1 MDFHLIFTRQNQP
14 MNQKNKGIM
23 RTTLALFLLFS
34 FLSYSQEK
42 VSDSIMTL
50 DAYLG
55 YVKQFHPL
63 VKQANIEV
71 SQAQSAIIA
80 SRGGFDPKIEVDYE
94 NKQFKSTEYFDLLN
108 TTFKIPTWYGVEI
121 KAGFD
126 QMQGTFLNPQNTV
139 PENGL
144 AVLGISVPLAQ
155 GLLINDRMADLK
167 KAKLYANLSQAERDL
182 EVANVLYLAS
192 NSYFNWYR
200 NYNEYKLYETFLKN
214 ANIRYG
220 GITKL
225 IKAGDRPAIDSVE
238 AGILVKSRKLTLEQS
253 RLKLVKSKLELS
265 NYLWFENNLPLEL
278 QDFIIPESTL
288 EKTVENTLKT
298 NGLLLATIDFEN
310 HPKIKSLQNKV
321 SILEVDKRL
330 KGNMLLPSINLNYN
344 YISEPEFVQ
353 DFNTLNYKYGLNF
366 SFPLFLRKERGNFQ
380 IAKFKLQ
387 DAEFDLQFENQVLK
401 NQIEYQLE
409 EISSLKNQIMITNE
423 LVSNFKTMLDS
434 EERLFS
440 FGESSLFIINSREN
454 SLLSTSLQQI
464 DTQIKFFVSNADLF
478 KLIAN
483 PEFNN

>member
-1 MDFHLIFTRQNQP
+1 MQ
-14 MNQKNKGIM
+14 QKNKGIM
-23 RTTLALFLLFS
+23 RATIALFLVFS
-34 FLSYSQEK
+34 FLSYSQENAA
-42 VSDSIMTL
+42 DSILTL

-71 SQAQSAIIA
+71 SQAQSEIIA

-94 NKQFKSTEYFDLLN
+94 NKQFKSTEYYDLLT

-126 QMQGTFLNPQNTV
+126 RMEGDFLNPQNTT

-144 AVLGISVPLAQ
+144 AKLGISVPLGQ

-167 KAKLYANLSQAERDL
+167 KAKIFVNLSKAERDL
-182 EVANVLYLAS
+182 EVANILYLAS

-200 NYNEYKLYETFLKN
+200 NYNEYKLYQTFLKN
-214 ANIRYG
+214 ATIRYD
-220 GITKL
+220 GIIGL
-225 IKAGDRPAIDSVE
+225 IDAGDRPAIDSVE
-238 AGILVKSRKLTLEQS
+238 AGILVKSRKLNLEQA

-265 NYLWFENNLPLEL
+265 NFLWFENNLPLEL
-278 QDFIIPESTL
+278 QDFITPESAL
-288 EKTVENTLKT
+288 EKSIENTLRT

-330 KGNMLLPSINLNYN
+330 KGNLLLPTLNLNYN
-344 YISEPEFVQ
+344 YISEPEFVR
-353 DFNTLNYKYGLNF
+353 DFNTLNYQYGVNF
-366 SFPLFLRKERGNFQ
+366 SLPLFLRKERGNFQ
-380 IAKFKLQ
+380 VAKFKLQ
-387 DAEFDLQFENQVLK
+387 DAELDLQFENQVLK
-401 NQIEYQLE
+401 NKIEYQLE
-409 EISSLKNQIMITNE
+409 EISSLKSQIDIANE
-423 LVSNFKTMLDS
+423 LVSNFQTMLDS
-434 EERLFS
+434 EEKLFL
-440 FGESSLFIINSREN
+440 FGESSLFLINTREN

-464 DTQIKFFVSNADLF
+464 DTQIKFCVSNSDLF
-478 KLIAN
+478 RLIAS

>member
-1 MDFHLIFTRQNQP
+1 MQ
-14 MNQKNKGIM
+14 QKNKGIM
-23 RTTLALFLLFS
+23 RATIALFLVFS

-42 VSDSIMTL
+42 AADSILTL

-71 SQAQSAIIA
+71 SQAQSEIIA

-94 NKQFKSTEYFDLLN
+94 NKQFKSTEYYDLLT

-126 QMQGTFLNPQNTV
+126 RMEGDFLNPQNTT

-144 AVLGISVPLAQ
+144 AKLGISVPLGQ

-167 KAKLYANLSQAERDL
+167 KAKIFVNLSKAERDL
-182 EVANVLYLAS
+182 EVANILYLAS

-200 NYNEYKLYETFLKN
+200 NYNEYKLYQTFLKN
-214 ANIRYG
+214 ATIRYD
-220 GITKL
+220 GIIGL
-225 IKAGDRPAIDSVE
+225 IDAGDRPAIDSVE
-238 AGILVKSRKLTLEQS
+238 AGILVKSRKLNLEQA

-265 NYLWFENNLPLEL
+265 NFLWFENNLPLEL
-278 QDFIIPESTL
+278 QDFITPESAL
-288 EKTVENTLKT
+288 EKSVENTLRT

-330 KGNMLLPSINLNYN
+330 KGNLLLPTLNLNYN
-344 YISEPEFVQ
+344 YISEPEFVR
-353 DFNTLNYKYGLNF
+353 DFNTLNYQYGVNF
-366 SFPLFLRKERGNFQ
+366 SLPLFLRKERGNFQ
-380 IAKFKLQ
+380 VAKFKLQ
-387 DAEFDLQFENQVLK
+387 DAELDLQFENQVLK
-401 NQIEYQLE
+401 NKIEYQLE
-409 EISSLKNQIMITNE
+409 EINSLKSQIDIANE
-423 LVSNFKTMLDS
+423 LVSNFQTMLDS
-434 EERLFS
+434 EEKLFL
-440 FGESSLFIINSREN
+440 FGESSLFLINTREN

-464 DTQIKFFVSNADLF
+464 DTQIKFCVSNSDLF
-478 KLIAN
+478 RLIAS